1 MQAKAKDKTKVPVVG
16 CDAHPGG
23 GRPVGSKA
31 RVPTG
36 HVNVVGLAEMLGLSP
51 KSIAAIE
58 RRGDPMIPPR
68 SPLAGS
74 GARRRALWR
83 IADVNANIDALAAA
97 ANASRQR
104 RDTDAAAA
112 LAWTWAGRSSRRQRR
127 VAPSLTPT
135 RSPGSAARHREKRAL
150 ISERFLTFA

>member
-1 MQAKAKDKTKVPVVG
+1 MQAKDKTKVQVVG
-16 CDAHPGG
+16 RDAHPGS

-97 ANASRQR
+97 ASASRQR

-112 LAWTWAGRSSRRQRR
+112 SAWTWQGDPAAASGVSPPASRQPGHPGRPRG
-127 VAPSLTPT
+127 T
-135 RSPGSAARHREKRAL
+135 GKNAR
-150 ISERFLTFA
+150 

>member
-104 RDTDAAAA
+104 RDTAAAA
-112 LAWTWAGRSSRRQRR
+112 APVWAWQDDPAAATNSVSPPASRQPGR
-127 VAPSLTPT
+127 
-135 RSPGSAARHREKRAL
+135 PGRPRGSGKNAR
-150 ISERFLTFA
+150 